1 MGFHFEIGF
10 AFAFEG
16 AFSRLLQPFLK
27 TVHAKA
33 VLTRVALQGVHEHTM
48 ANAALELFGEEF
60 LVDNALSVY
69 DVVFG
74 LLLTRG
80 VTLFA

>member
-27 TVHAKA
+27 TV
-33 VLTRVALQGVHEHTM
+33 LTRVALQRVHEHTM
-48 ANAALELFGEEF
+48 ANAAFELFGEEF